1 MSGLFLFMDQT
12 LTEKNRVRKS
22 YEFRKIQKNAV
33 KKHSKY
39 FTLLYTKGRCRLGI
53 TVSTKVG
60 NSPQRNYIKRC
71 VREFFR
77 RNKHIFTGLDV
88 VVIAKP
94 EMAALKYDEICQ
106 ALVHCI
112 QKKEK

>member
-1 MSGLFLFMDQT
+1 MDET
-12 LTEKNRVRKS
+12 LKKKHKVRTS
-22 YEFRKIQKNAV
+22 REFKKIGQKAK

-39 FTLLYTKGRCRLGI
+39 FTLLYVTGRCRLGI

-60 NSPQRNYIKRC
+60 NSPERNYIKRC

-94 EMAALKYDEICQ
+94 EMAELKYQDICQ
-106 ALVHCI
+106 ALIHCI

>member
-1 MSGLFLFMDQT
+1 MRLFLFMDQT
-12 LTEKNRVRKS
+12 LKKD
-22 YEFRKIQKNAV
+22 RKIRKTRDFKKVQQNAK
-33 KKHSKY
+33 KKHSRY
-39 FTLLYTKGRCRLGI
+39 FTLVYNKGRCRLGI

-60 NSPQRNYIKRC
+60 NSPERNYIKRC

-94 EMAALKYDEICQ
+94 EMAAVKYDEICQ
-106 ALVHCI
+106 ALVHTI